1 MFDLAY
7 IYSIAMLLFMMM
19 DPFGNLP
26 VFLAT
31 LKRVPSRRKTY
42 VIFREQCI
50 AFVAMCI
57 SLICGQQL
65 FGMLHVKP
73 DQLAIAGGVI
83 LCIVGLKMVFSTLAE
98 DADENSR
105 EEPFIVPL
113 AIPLVCGPGLI
124 AILATL
130 RESAPEATWLNCF
143 AALLLAWVVNLVI
156 MLFGRRLAVAMGKR
170 GLKAMENLMGLL
182 LTAIAVGMIINGI
195 KMSFKL
201 AV

>member
-1 MFDLAY
+1 MGFDFGY
-7 IYSIAMLLFMMM
+7 IYSIAILLFMMM

-31 LKRVPSRRKTY
+31 LKSVPSSRKTR

-50 AFVAMCI
+50 AFFAMCL
-57 SLICGQQL
+57 SLL
-65 FGMLHVKP
+65 FGQRLFGFLHVAP
-73 DQLAIAGGVI
+73 DALTIAGGVI
-83 LCIVGLKMVFSTLAE
+83 LLIVGLKMVFSSLAE
-98 DADENSR
+98 DAEENR
-105 EEPFIVPL
+105 GLEPFIVPL

-130 RESAPEATWLNCF
+130 RDASPSATWLNCF
-143 AALLLAWVVNLVI
+143 SALTLAWLVNVTI
-156 MLFGRRLAVAMGKR
+156 MLFGRRLAVTLGRR

-195 KMSFKL
+195 KISFGIS
-201 AV
+201 